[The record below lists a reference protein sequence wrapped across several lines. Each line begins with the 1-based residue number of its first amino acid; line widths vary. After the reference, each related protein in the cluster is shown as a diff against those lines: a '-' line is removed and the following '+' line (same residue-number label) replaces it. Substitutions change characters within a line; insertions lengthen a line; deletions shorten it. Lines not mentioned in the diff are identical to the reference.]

1 MRYKALAIVLLSIG
15 LATHAAT
22 PEQQCS
28 NGSLIGRYIFTGRG
42 YIEPI
47 EPGVERAHYGYFEF
61 DGHGNVIGKQSSSRG
76 GRIGQENLA
85 GTYVLNADCA
95 GTLTFHHV
103 ARPGTETYGTGVD
116 THWDMYVTSD
126 GRKGNLIR
134 TDAGTMAV
142 RSFEK

>member
-1 MRYKALAIVLLSIG
+1 MQIWALSLVLMGSG
-15 LATHAAT
+15 LAAHDAP

-28 NGSLIGRYIFTGRG
+28 NGSLTGRYIFTGRG

-61 DGHGNVIGKQSSSRG
+61 DGHGNLTGKQSSSRG
-76 GRIGQENLA
+76 GQIGREDLT
-85 GTYVLNADCA
+85 GTYVLNADCT
-95 GTLTFHHV
+95 GTLTFRHV
-103 ARPGTETYGTGVD
+103 AQAGVETYGPGVD
-116 THWDMYVTSD
+116 THWDIYVTSD
-126 GRKGNLIR
+126 GRKGNLLR